1 MAEKTE
7 EQTTYTIQELYDDL
21 PITLVELSQR
31 ADLNEVTVARIRDGK
46 PSRRTSVNRLLLVLS
61 DIYKKP
67 LSLKNVTGIN
77 VQINKR
83 LEKHEAKNEG
93 HAELSSGAA

>member
-1 MAEKTE
+1 MTEKTE

-67 LSLKNVTGIN
+67 LSLKNVAGIN

-83 LEKHEAKNEG
+83 LEKREAKNEG